1 MAAIVAVVAIGAGW
15 LFTADDPTGVI
26 GIDQSA
32 EIVAT
37 NANEQAQPGAPKA
50 QVVAPMELFFSPKA
64 ETESEPVGTSVKAA
78 DSGIATGNAIVAVP
92 LSLANQSASGS
103 LPDAVES
110 NVVAGSVAAPSPDE
124 WISTAGY
131 MIALHSLARQA
142 LAAGDLTEPADASA
156 MAWVDKMRAGEPNS
170 KETLAVQAQL
180 ATALLQRAEQ
190 DLVGKDIASAERFT
204 GLARKYAADD
214 SRLAKIERSIEQ
226 MRLRLDRQTAAA
238 AAAAEAEAAQKEAAA
253 AEANELSIEIPVALS
268 DIEFTRYAEP
278 VFPSQLLN
286 APVTGWVDV
295 AFTIGV
301 DGNTRNIKVTGS
313 DLPQDF
319 VQPSLTAVDSWS
331 FQPYLHN
338 GEVVP
343 VHSAVRL
350 HYTN

>member
-1 MAAIVAVVAIGAGW
+1 M
-15 LFTADDPTGVI
+15 
-26 GIDQSA
+26 
-32 EIVAT
+32 
-37 NANEQAQPGAPKA
+37 
-50 QVVAPMELFFSPKA
+50 
-64 ETESEPVGTSVKAA
+64 
-78 DSGIATGNAIVAVP
+78 
-92 LSLANQSASGS
+92 
-103 LPDAVES
+103 
-110 NVVAGSVAAPSPDE
+110 
-124 WISTAGY
+124 
-131 MIALHSLARQA
+131 
-142 LAAGDLTEPADASA
+142 
-156 MAWVDKMRAGEPNS
+156 
-170 KETLAVQAQL
+170 
-180 ATALLQRAEQ
+180 LLQRAEQ
-190 DLVGKDIASAERFT
+190 DLVAKDIASAERFT

-214 SRLAKIERSIEQ
+214 SRLAKIERSIQQ

-238 AAAAEAEAAQKEAAA
+238 AAAAEAEAAQKAAAA

-301 DGNTRNIKVTGS
+301 DGKTRNIKVTGS
-313 DLPQDF
+313 DLPEDF